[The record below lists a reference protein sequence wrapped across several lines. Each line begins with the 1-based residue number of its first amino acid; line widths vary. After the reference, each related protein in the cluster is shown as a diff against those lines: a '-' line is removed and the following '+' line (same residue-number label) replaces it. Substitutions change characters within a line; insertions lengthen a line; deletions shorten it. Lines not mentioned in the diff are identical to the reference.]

1 MTDILLEFLEL
12 FLTFFSIGLFTFGG
26 GYAMLPL
33 IQDAVLKNEWLTE
46 DAIVNFIAVSE
57 STPGPFAINI
67 ATYVGMERGRAL
79 LNLPGGFL
87 GAAVATLGVVLPS
100 FIVIL
105 IVAKVYKKFQESKL
119 VKGCMTGLRPTVIG
133 LIAAAVLNI
142 GSTVFFPDGFALA
155 SLNFYNMAVS
165 LIIAIIGAILI
176 FKKKIHPII
185 LIVIS
190 AVLGIGAG
198 FLGEL
203 IK

>member
-1 MTDILLEFLEL
+1 MTIALEFLKL
-12 FLTFFSIGLFTFGG
+12 FFTFFRIGAFTFGG

-33 IQDAVLKNEWLTE
+33 IQDAVLQNKWLSE
-46 DAIVNFIAVSE
+46 EAIVNFIAVSE

-79 LNLPGGFL
+79 LDLPGGFL

-105 IVAKVYKKFQESKL
+105 IVARVYKKFQESKT
-119 VKGCMTGLRPTVIG
+119 VKGCMNGLRPTVIG

-142 GSTVFFPDGFALA
+142 GTTVFFPDGISLA
-155 SLNFYNMAVS
+155 TINPYNIAVS
-165 LIIAIIGAILI
+165 LVIAIVGIILI
-176 FKKKIHPII
+176 FKKKIHPIV

-190 AVLGIGAG
+190 AALGIAAG
-198 FLGEL
+198 FAGEL

>member
-1 MTDILLEFLEL
+1 MSIFLEFLKL
-12 FLTFFSIGLFTFGG
+12 FLTFFRIGAFTFGG

-33 IQDAVLKNEWLTE
+33 IQDAVLQNKWLSE
-46 DAIVNFIAVSE
+46 EAIVNFIAVSE

-79 LNLPGGFL
+79 LDLPGGFL

-105 IVAKVYKKFQESKL
+105 IVARVYKKFQESKT
-119 VKGCMTGLRPTVIG
+119 VKGCMNGLRPSVIG

-142 GSTVFFPDGFALA
+142 GTTVFFPDGFSLSAL
-155 SLNFYNMAVS
+155 NPYNIVVS
-165 LIIAIIGAILI
+165 LVISIIGVLLI
-176 FKKKIHPII
+176 FKKKIHPIV

-190 AVLGIGAG
+190 AALGIAAG
-198 FLGEL
+198 FAGEL

>member
-1 MTDILLEFLEL
+1 MSIFLEFLKL
-12 FLTFFSIGLFTFGG
+12 FFTFFRIGAFTFGG

-33 IQDAVLKNEWLTE
+33 IQDAVLQNKWLSE
-46 DAIVNFIAVSE
+46 EAIVNFIAVSE

-79 LNLPGGFL
+79 LDIPGGFL

-105 IVAKVYKKFQESKL
+105 IVARVYKKFQESKT
-119 VKGCMTGLRPTVIG
+119 VKGCMNGLRPSVIG

-142 GSTVFFPDGFALA
+142 GTTVFFPDGFSLSAL
-155 SLNFYNMAVS
+155 NPYNIVVS
-165 LIIAIIGAILI
+165 LIISIIGVLLI
-176 FKKKIHPII
+176 FKKKIHPIV

-190 AVLGIGAG
+190 AALGIAAG
-198 FLGEL
+198 FAGEL

>member
-1 MTDILLEFLEL
+1 MSIFLEFLKL
-12 FLTFFSIGLFTFGG
+12 FFTFFRIGAFTFGG

-33 IQDAVLKNEWLTE
+33 IQDAVLQNKWLSE
-46 DAIVNFIAVSE
+46 EAIVNFIAVSE

-79 LNLPGGFL
+79 LDLPGGFL

-105 IVAKVYKKFQESKL
+105 IVARVYKKFQESKA
-119 VKGCMTGLRPTVIG
+119 VKGCMNGLRPTVIG

-142 GSTVFFPDGFALA
+142 GTTVFFPDGISLEAL
-155 SLNFYNMAVS
+155 NPYNIVVS
-165 LIIAIIGAILI
+165 LIIAIIGILLI
-176 FKKKIHPII
+176 FKKKIHPIV

-190 AVLGIGAG
+190 AALGIAAG
-198 FLGEL
+198 FAGEL